1 MHTSHVRHLLH
12 LHGKKVAL
20 TLAAFL
26 CVTYFIPH
34 TAQAQDK
41 NRKSL
46 YSVHLS
52 DYDDRPLHYGFFLAG
67 HYAQLKR
74 NYSQD
79 FVDGRDT
86 VFAVN
91 PRGAPGYGI
100 GFIVSY
106 AFDPQ
111 FDIALLPSF
120 AYYERTMDYRFSS
133 GRSNPQTI
141 ESGFVEFPVL
151 LRYKSIRRGN
161 VRSYMLAGLKPGFEI
176 GSNKKDK
183 GTLEL
188 RTNNMDLS
196 VDYGFGFDLFYEY
209 FKLSPEI
216 RFSHGVTNMLV
227 KDENVYS
234 NSLRR
239 LSSHTV
245 SLYLYF

>member
-1 MHTSHVRHLLH
+1 LLH
-12 LHGKKVAL
+12 VYGKKIAL
-20 TLAAFL
+20 LLAVFL
-26 CVTYFIPH
+26 AGFVFFSGRV
-34 TAQAQDK
+34 QAQDK
-41 NRKSL
+41 KRKSL

-67 HYAQLKR
+67 HFTQLKR
-74 NYSQD
+74 NYSQS

-86 VFAVN
+86 AFAVN

-120 AYYERTMDYRFSS
+120 AYYERSVDYRFSS
-133 GRSNPQTI
+133 GRSSTQTI

-161 VRSYMLAGLKPGFEI
+161 VRAYMLGGLKPAFEI

-188 RTNNMDLS
+188 RTNNVDLS

-216 RFSHGVTNMLV
+216 RFSHGITNMLV
-227 KDENVYS
+227 TDDNIYS

-245 SLYLYF
+245 SFYLYF